1 MSLKNKR
8 CSRRRKFIGETLEPK
23 VLLAG
28 DLAANVLEANMA
40 ERVTNSEIVLQ
51 DRPFVAISEETDGG
65 VGTIFADE
73 VDGPSGELR
82 ELDVVHLGG
91 APNTRVGAFLIAGVG
106 TGSAAQFSSWS
117 VTADSPAPTHLRDTD
132 PIPGRDFKVH
142 VLTPQQNP
150 ELERRPFIMS
160 RVGPDDNLWLSSFR
174 LSVSGNFIAKD
185 VRGFEQLE
193 VISHAIT
200 HRPVEGQAAWA
211 QVVTPVIGRNP
222 GGQLELR
229 VVTWRVNEQTQ
240 QIQGLNASDPLDVTG
255 LSDSQSELSIHH
267 TGFSNYT
274 INLKNTFGRVVTR
287 YISVGDEGQ
296 VFDAGG
302 GASGNGYQGGLV
314 VDLTDNLAAASLNGD
329 ASVAFT
335 DSNGKLELTVWE
347 RRTDEC
353 FLFICTVDP
362 YRLGSSDDDQNPN
375 HPGITIDAP
384 NLTHAYQPSP
394 GSNEFFG
401 TSVAVGDFNGDG
413 FKDVASGAPGQ
424 SVNGQANAGAVT
436 ILYGSEQGI
445 FNSPLN
451 FTWSQESPGIIGVPD
466 EGDRFGATL
475 VAGDFNGDGRDD
487 LAVGVPGESIEA
499 DGLAEVGVVQ
509 ILYGSSQGITA
520 AGDQLFRQGVGGVA
534 GLSEAYDHFAASL
547 AVGDFNNDGRQDLAV
562 GIPDE
567 DHNQLGLVDAGAVH
581 VFYGAN
587 GGLDANGDNVTF
599 HQNSPGFMSSAAS
612 GDQFGFAVTT
622 GDFNNDGNDDLAI
635 GVPGKRAF
643 GMSDTGA
650 VHIVRGSG
658 TGITAIDQII
668 TQDGIVSNNNVSD
681 GDISDATEAGD
692 RFGESLTA
700 GDFNADGFVDLA
712 IAAPM
717 EDANGFANSGRVH
730 ALLGSSSG
738 ITRVGEEVFDQTT
751 PGVPSN
757 PELGSR
763 FGATLAA
770 GDVDGDGPQDL
781 LVGVPYQDHQET
793 NQITYANTGIAVM
806 LHGDENS
813 VLTSFGSE
821 RLKQGVNGI
830 NNSPDPGDRFAAA
843 ALLADLNND
852 GFADAVIGVPN
863 EMQSYFSSE
872 YKRAGV
878 VQIVDGDA
886 NGFTSDDAL
895 WGQGQARHIRAM
907 AANGNWE
914 QQYGTGNG
922 TLYELMPS
930 GEPLAVHAA
939 SVTKA
944 TTLFVTALA
953 LELPNSPIALTDLV
967 TISERAAD
975 TGGSKMSGTQDG
987 EDALLEEGD
996 ILTLESLMYGMMID
1010 SGNRASVAIAE
1021 HVAMNV
1027 LNAGPDEAMERFVD
1041 EMNDL
1046 GSLLNLNDTRYGHPA
1061 GGSVTTPQ
1069 DLITM
1074 WRAGWQH
1081 PLFRQFAS
1089 SENNIE
1095 ATTLN
1100 LDPPKIFQLDRSNGY
1115 VGQDGWKGGHGR
1127 VGSVYDEQ
1135 GQLIDVPI
1143 CTQCHVGQARR
1154 GGHTVV
1160 VGIQQS
1166 QEDIYNASE
1175 LYDYSFQKLF
1185 TPDRRGR
1192 SAPPSAGPGVIVG
1205 PGPQMGD
1212 IQSLAVD
1219 HITDSWVVSGAIDDD
1234 QHLQL
1239 TTWAVNVHGGNLT
1252 PLGSAIDTVDNLPQ
1266 GNEIARQ
1273 ATDIVRLPEVP
1284 RVQGDYVT
1292 ASIESGDLRL
1302 DVWRVGAEV
1311 VDPPDPPGSEIGEF
1325 TGDQTVDVDDINRL
1339 CEEINSPR
1347 QSLAFDLNNDNQ
1359 VDRGDL
1365 DTLVHDILK
1374 TSYGDAN
1381 LDGTF
1386 DSEDIVNVFIEGRY
1400 LVPSRV
1406 PTTWEQGDWNCD
1418 GSFDPTDFVDAFID
1432 GGYVG
1437 APPARSADALPVV
1450 SEVGAAIEL
1459 DHKPSQPGD
1468 DSASQSRLQQLV
1480 ARRAAVLESLS
1491 RDELFADDLSL
1502 DDLEDQTDLDH
1513 ESEQIEQLLTDLDL
1527 SALHLLAE
1535 EWRRS
1540 PR

>member
-1 MSLKNKR
+1 MNLTSK
-8 CSRRRKFIGETLEPK
+8 RRRQRRIFVSETLEPK
-23 VLLAG
+23 ILLAG
-28 DLAANVLEANMA
+28 DLSANAIEANTA
-40 ERVTNSEIVLQ
+40 DRVTNTEVISP
-51 DRPFVAISEETDGG
+51 DRSFLGISEDTAGG
-65 VGTIFADE
+65 VGTILAGG

-91 APNTRVGAFLIAGVG
+91 TPNGRLGSYLVAGVG
-106 TGSAAQFSSWS
+106 TGAAAQFSSWS
-117 VTADSPAPTHLRDTD
+117 VTQDSPAPTHLNDTD

-142 VLTPQQNP
+142 VLTPLENP
-150 ELERRPFIMS
+150 ELARRPFIIS
-160 RVGPDDNLWLSSFR
+160 RVGPDDNLWLSSFH
-174 LSVSGNFIAKD
+174 LSVAGNFVADD
-185 VRGFEQLE
+185 VRGFDQLE
-193 VISHAIT
+193 VISHAIA
-200 HRPVEGQAAWA
+200 HRPGEDRAAWA

-240 QIQGLNASDPLDVTG
+240 QIQGLYASDPFDVTG

-274 INLKNTFGRVVTR
+274 INLKNNSNRVVTR
-287 YISVGDEGQ
+287 YVSVGDEGQ

-302 GASGNGYQGGLV
+302 GASGRDYQGGFTS
-314 VDLTDNLAAASLNGD
+314 DWTDNLAAAPLNAD

-335 DSNGKLELTVWE
+335 DLNGKQELTVWE

-353 FLFICTVDP
+353 FLFICKVAP

-384 NLTHAYQPSP
+384 NLTHAYAPSP
-394 GSNEFFG
+394 ESNEFFG

-413 FKDVASGAPGQ
+413 FNDVAAGASGQ
-424 SVNGQANAGAVT
+424 SINGQANAGAVT
-436 ILYGSEQGI
+436 VLYGSENGI
-445 FNSPLN
+445 YNSPLN
-451 FTWSQESPGIIGVPD
+451 HTWSQDSPGITGVPD
-466 EGDRFGATL
+466 EGDRFGAAL
-475 VAGDFNGDGRDD
+475 VAGDFDGDGKDD

-509 ILYGSSQGITA
+509 ILYGSSEGITA
-520 AGDQLFRQGVGGVA
+520 AGDQLFRQGAGGVA

-547 AVGDFNNDGRQDLAV
+547 AVGDFNNDGREDLAV

-567 DHNQLGLVDAGAVH
+567 DHNQQGLVDAGAVH

-587 GGLDANGDNVTF
+587 GGLDGNGNDVTF
-599 HQNSPGFMSSAAS
+599 HQNSPGFLSSAAS
-612 GDQFGFAVTT
+612 GDQFGFALTA

-658 TGITAIDQII
+658 IGITANDQFI
-668 TQDGIVSNNNVSD
+668 TQDGIVANNNVSG

-692 RFGESLTA
+692 RFGEALAA

-717 EDANGFANSGRVH
+717 EDANGFVNSGRVH
-730 ALLGSSSG
+730 ALLGSNSG
-738 ITRVGEEVFDQTT
+738 ITRVGEEVFDQAT
-751 PGVPSN
+751 PGVRSD

-770 GDVDGDGPQDL
+770 GDVDGDGPLDL

-793 NQITYANTGIAVM
+793 DQITYANTGIAV
-806 LHGDENS
+806 LIRGDHNS
-813 VLTSFGSE
+813 ALTGFGGE
-821 RLKQGVNGI
+821 MLKQGVNGI
-830 NNSPDPGDRFAAA
+830 QNSPDPGDRFSAA

-863 EMQSYFSSE
+863 EKQSRFSSE
-872 YKRAGV
+872 YKNAGA
-878 VQIVDGDA
+878 VQMVDGGA
-886 NGFTSDDAL
+886 NGFTSDDVL
-895 WGQGQARHIRAM
+895 WGQGLARHIRAM

-944 TTLFVTALA
+944 TTLLVTVLA
-953 LELPNSPIALTDLV
+953 LELPNSPIALTDQV

-996 ILTLESLMYGMMID
+996 ILTLESLMYGMMIH

-1027 LNAGPDEAMERFVD
+1027 LNAGANQAMERFVD

-1046 GSLLNLNDTRYGHPA
+1046 GSLLNLDDTRYGHPA

-1081 PLFRQFAS
+1081 PLFRQFSS
-1089 SENNIE
+1089 SENSIE

-1100 LDPPKIFQLDRSNGY
+1100 LDPPKIFQLDRTNGY

-1127 VGSVYDEQ
+1127 VGDVYDEQ
-1135 GQLIDVPI
+1135 GQLIEVPI

-1166 QEDIYNASE
+1166 KEDMSNARE
-1175 LYDYSFQKLF
+1175 LYDFSFQKLF

-1192 SAPPSAGPGVIVG
+1192 SAPPSGGPGGIVG

-1212 IQSLAVD
+1212 IHSLAVD
-1219 HITDSWVVSGAIDDD
+1219 HLTDSWIVTAAIDDA

-1239 TTWAVNVHGGNLT
+1239 ITWAVNVNGGNLT
-1252 PLGSAIDTVDNLPQ
+1252 PLGGAIDTVDNLPQ
-1266 GNEIARQ
+1266 GNEIASQ
-1273 ATDIVRLPEVP
+1273 ATDMVRLPEGP

-1292 ASIESGDLRL
+1292 ASIESGNLRL

-1311 VDPPDPPGSEIGEF
+1311 VDPPEPPGSNIGDF
-1325 TGDQTVDVDDINRL
+1325 TDDQTVDVDDITRL
-1339 CEEINSPR
+1339 CKEINAPR
-1347 QSLAFDLNNDNQ
+1347 RNLAFDLNNDNR

-1365 DTLVHDILK
+1365 DTLVHDILE

-1381 LDGTF
+1381 LDGQF
-1386 DSEDIVNVFIEGRY
+1386 DSKDIVDVFVEARY

-1406 PTTWEQGDWNCD
+1406 PTTWDQGDWNCD
-1418 GSFDPTDFVDAFID
+1418 GSFDQSDFVDAFTD

-1437 APPARSADALPVV
+1437 ASPAKSASIV
-1450 SEVGAAIEL
+1450 SDIGGVGAAI
-1459 DHKPSQPGD
+1459 DHNDKPKLQWVTPAFQP
-1468 DSASQSRLQQLV
+1468 RLQQLV
-1480 ARRAAVLESLS
+1480 ERRAATLESLS
-1491 RDELFADDLSL
+1491 RDRLFADDASL
-1502 DDLEDQTDLDH
+1502 DDLGDPTNRAQEVAQVDLLLADLDV
-1513 ESEQIEQLLTDLDL
+1513 STLRLLTK
-1527 SALHLLAE
+1527 E
-1535 EWRRS
+1535 RPWPTE
-1540 PR
+1540 